1 MKSQQD
7 RIELV
12 TRLVSA
18 VVVVLWLAV
27 DETDVVLATHQND
40 RRVGAKP
47 PDLVVPEKAEFSSKT
62 LSFGHGN

>member
-18 VVVVLWLAV
+18 VVVVLWLPV
-27 DETDVVLATHQND
+27 DETDVVLATHQDD
-40 RRVGAKP
+40 RSVGAKP
-47 PDLVVPEKAEFSSKT
+47 PDLVVPEKQNFKNFK
-62 LSFGHGN
+62 L